1 MARDAPSWDQR
12 NTFRS
17 IAFGSDPDVGVG
29 LALPAQFKR
38 FGEISGLRI
47 VGELLLSCRKS
58 VFFRSNTVA
67 TKLTAKG
74 QVTIPKHIRDAIG
87 LRPGQRVEFRVGE
100 NGTVVIQQVKDH
112 KPPSKDRFAAA
123 RGIAKT
129 KLTTDQLM
137 ALLRG

>member
-1 MARDAPSWDQR
+1 M
-12 NTFRS
+12 T
-17 IAFGSDPDVGVG
+17 
-29 LALPAQFKR
+29 
-38 FGEISGLRI
+38 
-47 VGELLLSCRKS
+47 
-58 VFFRSNTVA
+58 
-67 TKLTAKG
+67 TKLTSKG

-100 NGTVVIQQVKDH
+100 NGTVVIQRAKEQ
-112 KPPSKDRFAAA
+112 KPPAKDRFAAA

>member
-1 MARDAPSWDQR
+1 M
-12 NTFRS
+12 T
-17 IAFGSDPDVGVG
+17 
-29 LALPAQFKR
+29 
-38 FGEISGLRI
+38 
-47 VGELLLSCRKS
+47 
-58 VFFRSNTVA
+58 
-67 TKLTAKG
+67 TKLTSKG

-100 NGTVVIQQVKDH
+100 NGTVVIQQVKNH
-112 KPPSKDRFAAA
+112 KPLSKDRFAAA